1 MEETKN
7 TFPELEPEVGSVYS
21 YGWQILKTN
30 FWALLGMVVVGALLS
45 AAPSIFTEGNPMR
58 DHNAF
63 SSLFWILVSG
73 PVSFGIAWAFLKAV
87 RKEDFE
93 IKDMFAAFGPN
104 YWNVLVANLLVTV
117 VVALGF
123 VLLIVPGIY
132 LACKLAFV
140 PFLIMDKGMKF
151 SDAFSTSWDMTKG
164 HGWTIFLMGL
174 LAIPIAIGGLILVG
188 VGILIAMVWIHAAF
202 AALYYT
208 VDTHGPKTIEV

>member
-1 MEETKN
+1 MEETQN
-7 TFPELEPEVGSVYS
+7 TFPELEPKVGSAYNF
-21 YGWQILKTN
+21 GWQVLKTN
-30 FWALLGMVVVGALLS
+30 FWALLGIVVVGALLS
-45 AAPSIFTEGNPMR
+45 ALPYPFMGGYPTH
-58 DHNAF
+58 DHSAF

-73 PVSFGIAWAFLKAV
+73 PVSFGIIWTFLKAV

-104 YWNVLVANLLVTV
+104 YWNVLVANLLISV
-117 VVALGF
+117 VIALGF

-151 SDAFSTSWDMTKG
+151 SDAFSASWDMTKG

-174 LAIPIAIGGLILVG
+174 LAIPIAIGGLILLGLG
-188 VGILIAMVWIHAAF
+188 VLIASVWIHAAF
-202 AALYYT
+202 ASLYYV
-208 VDTHGPKTIEV
+208 VDSKGPKTIEV